1 MGLIK
6 WVKDQYYNN
15 QLKKADNKVS
25 SGQLNEAEMIYT
37 DILGKQEWAVVHL
50 VKMLRVNADTVEKQL
65 HCLNRM
71 SELAIYKTEENSMSY
86 QDEINSHLVNME
98 KNADI
103 QFNQKNYN
111 SAKRLIV
118 ALANFLK
125 GQSFKDK
132 LHRYKAY
139 DAYVTSKN
147 YSYTSCRSELNTI
160 VEELNLISSFPK
172 NDILQIKNL
181 LCADSKYAR
190 AIILLLP
197 FEGKAQEIEDEVISC
212 IINIILSKAIVR

>member
-98 KNADI
+98 KMQI
-103 QFNQKNYN
+103 Y
-111 SAKRLIV
+111 SLIKR
-118 ALANFLK
+118 
-125 GQSFKDK
+125 
-132 LHRYKAY
+132 
-139 DAYVTSKN
+139 T
-147 YSYTSCRSELNTI
+147 TI
-160 VEELNLISSFPK
+160 LRNVL
-172 NDILQIKNL
+172 
-181 LCADSKYAR
+181 
-190 AIILLLP
+190 
-197 FEGKAQEIEDEVISC
+197 
-212 IINIILSKAIVR
+212 

>member
-132 LHRYKAY
+132 LHR
-139 DAYVTSKN
+139 
-147 YSYTSCRSELNTI
+147 
-160 VEELNLISSFPK
+160 
-172 NDILQIKNL
+172 
-181 LCADSKYAR
+181 
-190 AIILLLP
+190 
-197 FEGKAQEIEDEVISC
+197 
-212 IINIILSKAIVR
+212 